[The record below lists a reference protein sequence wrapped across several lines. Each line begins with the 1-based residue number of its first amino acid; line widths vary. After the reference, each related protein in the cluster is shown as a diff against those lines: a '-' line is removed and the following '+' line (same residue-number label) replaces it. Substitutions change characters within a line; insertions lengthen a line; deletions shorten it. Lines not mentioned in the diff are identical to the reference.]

1 MTQEELNTR
10 LNELLDKYTR
20 KELPFFEVVIAFR
33 DLIEEY
39 DSNLPD
45 KNFKIAQD
53 YLMDVLYRLRGIKI
67 TIPVGFRLICIKL
80 PAKTLQQCE
89 EKIE

>member
-67 TIPVGFRLICIKL
+67 TIPVGL
-80 PAKTLQQCE
+80 PSDIY
-89 EKIE
+89 KIARQDTPTM